1 MFKFCPH
8 CNKFQ
13 TYKTVRD
20 INYSI
25 VTVTDVCNACNSTIS
40 IDSRKATDNDYLNSS
55 DNQ

>member
-1 MFKFCPH
+1 MIKYCPS
-8 CNKFQ
+8 CQKLV

-20 INYSI
+20 INFSI
-25 VTVTDVCNACNSTIS
+25 VTVTDTCNFCNTTIS